1 MVINP
6 VAYMRV
12 PMLEHLNL
20 LIFIALFAKVN
31 DPVIVWMPIIQEVCN
46 CLRIIPIHL
55 LDGIAGRVAHG
66 NDAWRDVR
74 HVQVEA
80 ILLEPLP
87 FSGSD

>member
-1 MVINP
+1 MINP

-31 DPVIVWMPIIQEVCN
+31 DPVIVLMSIIQEVCN
-46 CLRIIPIHL
+46 CLCIIPIHL
-55 LDGIAGRVAHG
+55 LDGIARWVAHS
-66 NDAWRDVR
+66 NDAWRNVR

-80 ILLEPLP
+80 ILLKPLP
-87 FSGSD
+87 FSGSN